1 MRNRWR
7 LLRFPRFIYQRGS
20 VRADAAKALGA
31 RYAREYMHTRTFVL
45 GGLGPAE
52 LLTHVGGEAAVLN
65 ELHASLNGGPI

>member
-1 MRNRWR
+1 MT
-7 LLRFPRFIYQRGS
+7 G
-20 VRADAAKALGA
+20 ALGA
-31 RYAREYMHTRTFVL
+31 RYAREYMHTRNFVL